1 MAFIVPRFGHEKISR
16 ILVFTVLLVTGSN
29 TSYYLAN
36 PFIQSAYADGLSFE
50 SLPPYVIAGT
60 PISLFIKVEPQIL
73 TTENQGNESLQLRL
87 FDPSSNETITHVTYS
102 VHVLKDDKSLMTFL
116 FHSHSGPLKLNIHP
130 KEGPPVVL
138 NGEKDPYNDVWTGTN
153 DIFDVQS
160 PMMID
165 GGLFHFQITIMGMSD
180 DANVFEAN
188 IAPTFDA
195 WLSIGI
201 AFHDNI
207 SYNNETKDLTIISYY
222 DKLKEFKYDPITYTI
237 SWSMPFDWNLDRI
250 ANQNIFVHE
259 EVKVPK
265 SFITF
270 LNSTQFVAT
279 VNNIPLTN
287 FAVAVDPYS
296 SETEYIVHYII
307 NKNAILQLAQIRS
320 EQPHA
325 GYDENLMS
333 FSLSI
338 STNSKVDQTS
348 SELITASGIRVHT
361 RWEPNQLVPN
371 SESKLSIQFYDLQ
384 NGTGNASF
392 LNSDVEY
399 TLRIIDKN
407 GTNLLERDNLV
418 AVGGVDMQTI
428 TFPANDTYEIVV
440 NVTGINRGG
449 EAPDLTRN
457 GIGTGVVVV
466 PEFASSTVIVAVAL
480 TMIAIIFFASKHVL
494 YKRKYSGY

>member
-1 MAFIVPRFGHEKISR
+1 MTFILLRFGQEKTGM
-16 ILVFTVLLVTGSN
+16 ILVLTVLLATGSN
-29 TSYYLAN
+29 ASYYLVN
-36 PFIQSAYADGLSFE
+36 PSIQSAYGDGLSFE
-50 SLPPYVIAGT
+50 SLPPSVVAGR

-73 TTENQGNESLQLRL
+73 TNEDRGNESLQLRL
-87 FDPSSNETITHVTYS
+87 FDSSNNETIPHVTYS
-102 VHVLKDDKSLMTFL
+102 VHVLKDDKALMTFL

-130 KEGPPVVL
+130 NEGPPVVL
-138 NGEKDPYNDVWTGTN
+138 DGEKDPYNDAWTGTD

-165 GGLFHFQITIMGMSD
+165 GGLFHFQITIVGMSD
-180 DANVFEAN
+180 DSKVFEAN

-195 WLSIGI
+195 WLSIGV

-250 ANQNIFVHE
+250 TNQNIFVHE

-265 SFITF
+265 SFISF

-279 VNNIPLTN
+279 VNNIPLSN

-320 EQPHA
+320 EQQYA
-325 GYDENLMS
+325 GYDDNLMS
-333 FSLSI
+333 FSLTI
-338 STNSKVDQTS
+338 NTNSKVNQTS

-371 SESKLSIQFYDLQ
+371 SESRLSIQFYDLQ

-392 LNSDVEY
+392 SNADVGY

-407 GTNLLERDNLV
+407 GTDLLERDNLV
-418 AVGGVDMQTI
+418 AIGGVDMQTI

-440 NVTGINRGG
+440 NITGISRGG
-449 EAPDLTRN
+449 EALDLTRN

-466 PEFASSTVIVAVAL
+466 PEFASSTVIVAFAL
-480 TMIAIIFFASKHVL
+480 TMVGIILFASRNVL